1 MRKPR
6 PATARTIV
14 LAALP
19 IILVASC
26 SDSKVAARVDSQAGP
41 GHAAGAVGGTSGFIG
56 RDAPREMAVMRAPA
70 PAAAPL
76 AAKAERARPTSDA
89 SSNADAADPLS
100 LGVPM
105 SAADPAGTMIV
116 RHGEASI
123 QVEKLEGAV
132 ARIRQTAGQ
141 FGGFVGNTSLLA
153 GKEEQKTATLELRI
167 PSAQFDAVVGA
178 LNQLGKVET
187 VTVSAEDV
195 SEEYVD
201 LGARLANARRVE
213 ARLVEMLGKRTG
225 KLSDVLTVEQELARV
240 RQEAE
245 RYEARIRWL
254 EHRAS
259 LSSLAVSLHEKAPLI
274 EPPRGN
280 GPILEA
286 FAEAWTRFVAFV
298 AWFIASLGILIPVG
312 AVIGVMIMVTR
323 RLFGGGSP
331 PKVPQV

>member
-1 MRKPR
+1 M
-6 PATARTIV
+6 
-14 LAALP
+14 
-19 IILVASC
+19 
-26 SDSKVAARVDSQAGP
+26 
-41 GHAAGAVGGTSGFIG
+41 
-56 RDAPREMAVMRAPA
+56 
-70 PAAAPL
+70 
-76 AAKAERARPTSDA
+76 

-100 LGVPM
+100 LGTPTL
-105 SAADPAGTMIV
+105 AADPAGTMIV

-259 LSSLAVSLHEKAPLI
+259 LSSLSVSLHEKAPLI

-286 FAEAWTRFVAFV
+286 FAEAWSRFVAFT

-312 AVIGVMIMVTR
+312 AVIGVLILVTR

>member
-1 MRKPR
+1 MDS
-6 PATARTIV
+6 
-14 LAALP
+14 AALP
-19 IILVASC
+19 GGF
-26 SDSKVAARVDSQAGP
+26 AG
-41 GHAAGAVGGTSGFIG
+41 G
-56 RDAPREMAVMRAPA
+56 DAPRAFSAKVMAASPRVAAPSAEMAVPA
-70 PAAAPL
+70 PPANNASSSSDAAN
-76 AAKAERARPTSDA
+76 PTS
-89 SSNADAADPLS
+89 
-100 LGVPM
+100 LGTPM
-105 SAADPAGTMIV
+105 PAADPAGTMIV
-116 RHGEASI
+116 RHGQAS
-123 QVEKLEGAV
+123 VEVQKVEGAV
-132 ARIRQTAGQ
+132 ARIRQTASQ
-141 FGGFVGNTSLLA
+141 FGGFVGNTSLVT

-213 ARLVEMLGKRTG
+213 ARLVEMLATRTG

-259 LSSLAVSLHEKAPLI
+259 LSSLAVSLHEKIPLI
-274 EPPRGN
+274 EPPRGH
-280 GPILEA
+280 GPIAEA

-298 AWFIASLGILIPVG
+298 AWFIASLGILIPAG
-312 AVIGVMIMVTR
+312 ALIGVTVMVGR
-323 RLFGGGSP
+323 RLFGGGAP

>member
-26 SDSKVAARVDSQAGP
+26 SDSKVAARADSQAGP
-41 GHAAGAVGGTSGFIG
+41 GRAADAAGGTSGFIG
-56 RDAPREMAVMRAPA
+56 RDAPREMAVMRTRA

-76 AAKAERARPTSDA
+76 AAKAERALPTTDVA
-89 SSNADAADPLS
+89 SSADAADALS
-100 LGVPM
+100 LGTPM
-105 SAADPAGTMIV
+105 PAADPAGTMIV

-259 LSSLAVSLHEKAPLI
+259 LSSLSVSLHEKAPLI

-286 FAEAWTRFVAFV
+286 FAEAWARFVAFT
-298 AWFIASLGILIPVG
+298 AWFIASLGILIPAG
-312 AVIGVMIMVTR
+312 AVIGVMILVTR

-331 PKVPQV
+331 PKVPQA

>member
-26 SDSKVAARVDSQAGP
+26 SDSKGAARVDSQTGP
-41 GHAAGAVGGTSGFIG
+41 SHAAGGTSGFIG
-56 RDAPREMAVMRAPA
+56 RDAPREMAVIGAPA
-70 PAAAPL
+70 PAAAPRAARAEGAL
-76 AAKAERARPTSDA
+76 ATSDV

-100 LGVPM
+100 LGTPTL
-105 SAADPAGTMIV
+105 AADPAGTMIV

-259 LSSLAVSLHEKAPLI
+259 LSSLSVSLHEKAPLI
-274 EPPRGN
+274 DPPRGN

-286 FAEAWTRFVAFV
+286 FAEAWNRFVAFT
-298 AWFIASLGILIPVG
+298 AWFIASLGILIPAG
-312 AVIGVMIMVTR
+312 AVVGVMIMVAR

>member
-6 PATARTIV
+6 PAATRTIV
-14 LAALP
+14 LAATSF
-19 IILVASC
+19 ILVASC
-26 SDSKVAARVDSQAGP
+26 DKASPPVATESRASVAAD
-41 GHAAGAVGGTSGFIG
+41 AAVGTSGFVG
-56 RDAPREMAVMRAPA
+56 RDAPREVAAQAMRVAPA
-70 PAAAPL
+70 VVGARRADVGNAAS
-76 AAKAERARPTSDA
+76 KTEA
-89 SSNADAADPLS
+89 SEPPS
-100 LGVPM
+100 LGMPM
-105 SAADPAGTMIV
+105 PSADPAGTMIV

-123 QVEKLEGAV
+123 QVEKVEAAV
-132 ARIRQTAGQ
+132 TRIRQTAGQ
-141 FGGFVGNTSLLA
+141 FGGFVGNTSLLT
-153 GKEEQKTATLELRI
+153 GKEEQKAATLELRI
-167 PSAQFDAVVGA
+167 PSAQFDGVVAA

-213 ARLVEMLGKRTG
+213 ARLVEMLANRTG

-259 LSSLAVSLHEKAPLI
+259 LSSLSVSLHEKVPLI

-298 AWFIASLGILIPVG
+298 AWFIAALGILIPAG
-312 AVIGVMIMVTR
+312 AVIGVGILVAR

>member
-19 IILVASC
+19 IIFVASC
-26 SDSKVAARVDSQAGP
+26 SDSKVAARVDAQAG
-41 GHAAGAVGGTSGFIG
+41 
-56 RDAPREMAVMRAPA
+56 
-70 PAAAPL
+70 AAPI
-76 AAKAERARPTSDA
+76 AAKAERARSTSNV

-100 LGVPM
+100 LGTPI

-141 FGGFVGNTSLLA
+141 VGGFVGNTSLLA

-178 LNQLGKVET
+178 LSQLGKVET

-213 ARLVEMLGKRTG
+213 ARLVEMLGTRTG

-259 LSSLAVSLHEKAPLI
+259 LSSLSVSLHEKAPLI

-286 FAEAWTRFVAFV
+286 FGEAWTRFVALT
-298 AWFIASLGILIPVG
+298 AWLIASLGILIPAG
-312 AVIGVMIMVTR
+312 AVIGVIIVVTR

>member
-6 PATARTIV
+6 LAATRTIV
-14 LAALP
+14 LATLAL
-19 IILVASC
+19 ILVASC
-26 SDSKVAARVDSQAGP
+26 SQKGDRSLEVQSAASQANASG
-41 GHAAGAVGGTSGFIG
+41 GSAGFVG
-56 RDAPREMAVMRAPA
+56 RDARRGVAVMHAPVVVGA
-70 PAAAPL
+70 P
-76 AAKAERARPTSDA
+76 AKAEGARLANEA
-89 SSNADAADPLS
+89 SSSADAAEPPS
-100 LGVPM
+100 LGMPM
-105 SAADPAGTMIV
+105 PVADPAGTMIV
-116 RHGEASI
+116 RHGEASV
-123 QVEKLEGAV
+123 QVEQVEAAV

-141 FGGFVGNTSLLA
+141 FGGFVGNTSLVT

-167 PSAQFDAVVGA
+167 PSGQFDGVVAA

-213 ARLVEMLGKRTG
+213 ARLVEMLAQRTG

-274 EPPRGN
+274 GPPHGR

-286 FAEAWTRFVAFV
+286 FAEAWSRFVAFV
-298 AWFIASLGILIPVG
+298 AWFIASLGILVPAG
-312 AVIGVMIMVTR
+312 AVIGVVILVTR